1 MSVPSR
7 PPPPSSRRI
16 LDRVRAA
23 WEERAIALKAISF
36 ALVGVVNT
44 LVDATMF
51 FAGYTFLTSSP
62 GAGAQ
67 IDRLAALC
75 LCASVPTLTLIVANV
90 FSWLIAISG
99 SYAMNSFITFA
110 AESGRQLRFK
120 AYATFVASGV
130 VGAVANT
137 TTLVLAAHF
146 VPVWAA
152 KGLAILVSFV
162 FNFSMSHFVVFRRR
176 APVVSGE

>member
-1 MSVPSR
+1 
-7 PPPPSSRRI
+7 
-16 LDRVRAA
+16 
-23 WEERAIALKAISF
+23 
-36 ALVGVVNT
+36 
-44 LVDATMF
+44 
-51 FAGYTFLTSSP
+51 
-62 GAGAQ
+62 
-67 IDRLAALC
+67 
-75 LCASVPTLTLIVANV
+75 
-90 FSWLIAISG
+90 
-99 SYAMNSFITFA
+99 MNSFITFA

>member
-1 MSVPSR
+1 MML
-7 PPPPSSRRI
+7 PPRLPTPRI

-44 LVDATMF
+44 LVDAAVF
-51 FAGYTFLTSSP
+51 FAGYTFLTVSP
-62 GAGAQ
+62 GAGAT
-67 IDRLAALC
+67 IGWLAGTC
-75 LCASVPTLTLIVANV
+75 HCAGASTLTLIVANV
-90 FSWLIAISG
+90 FSWLVAISG
-99 SYAMNSFITFA
+99 SYVMNSFITFA
-110 AESGRQLRFK
+110 AESGRQLRVK

-130 VGAVANT
+130 IGATANT
-137 TTLVLAAHF
+137 TTLVLAAYF

-176 APVVSGE
+176 HPRRVMGGE

>member
-1 MSVPSR
+1 MML
-7 PPPPSSRRI
+7 PPRLPTPRI

-44 LVDATMF
+44 LVDATIF

-62 GAGAQ
+62 GAGAGIEQ
-67 IDRLAALC
+67 LAAAC
-75 LCASVPTLTLIVANV
+75 HCASVPTLTLIVANV
-90 FSWLIAISG
+90 FSWLIAITG

-110 AESGRQLRFK
+110 AESGRQLRLK

-130 VGAVANT
+130 VGA
-137 TTLVLAAHF
+137 
-146 VPVWAA
+146 
-152 KGLAILVSFV
+152 
-162 FNFSMSHFVVFRRR
+162 
-176 APVVSGE
+176 